1 MTVEPT
7 IPLGTILHALV
18 IIAAM
23 AVGWGSLRA
32 QLKEITRRLGCA
44 EEVVDENTKAGQS
57 ISERLRSVEKDVEW
71 IKGELNDG
79 RK

>member
-1 MTVEPT
+1 
-7 IPLGTILHALV
+7 
-18 IIAAM
+18 M

-44 EEVVDENTKAGQS
+44 EDTVDEHGKGQQS

-71 IKGELNDG
+71 IKRELQKN
-79 RK
+79 K